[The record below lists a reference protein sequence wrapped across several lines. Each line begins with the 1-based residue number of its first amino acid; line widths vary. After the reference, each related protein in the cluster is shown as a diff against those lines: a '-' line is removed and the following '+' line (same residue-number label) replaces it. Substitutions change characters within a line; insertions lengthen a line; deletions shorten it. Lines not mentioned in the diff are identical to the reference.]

1 MNAAYRWIGDSI
13 GCSDGPAIVT
23 LESNSGRL
31 VDATVEQALSMAHQ
45 IDRYG
50 LYRIASAFDFLA
62 NQDGI
67 LSELDISAWRAA
79 EAQVTGLLERGRQ
92 AAEVSLN

>member
-1 MNAAYRWIGDSI
+1 MSKSYRWVGDSI
-13 GCSDGPAIVT
+13 GCGDGPAIVT

-31 VDATVEQALSMAHQ
+31 VDATVKQALSVAHQ

-50 LYRIASAFDFLA
+50 LYRIASALDFLA

-67 LSELDISAWRAA
+67 LSKPDISAWRAA

-92 AAEVSLN
+92 AAEASLN